1 MNDIS
6 LFLSNLDFNLSIVES
21 TAVILSIIYVVLA
34 TKQNIYC
41 WTFAF
46 ISTTL
51 YVYICYNAQLF
62 AETGLQVFYLIMAVY
77 GYLNWN
83 NSNKKLG
90 INQFSTSKHLIII
103 LIGTICSFLVGYFFS
118 TYTTSKMPIVDSF
131 TTVFSIIATFM
142 LTKKILGNWLYWIII
157 DFVSIYLYY
166 SRELHLT
173 SLLFFAYGII
183 AIFGYFAWLNK
194 IKKNA

>member
-6 LFLSNLDFNLSIVES
+6 LFLSNLDFNLSIIES

-83 NSNKKLG
+83 NSNNKLG
-90 INQFSTSKHLIII
+90 INQFSISKHLLII
-103 LIGTICSFLVGYFFS
+103 LIGTICSFLAGYFFS

-173 SLLFFAYGII
+173 SLLFFAYAII

-194 IKKNA
+194 IEKNA